1 MNRGAQQRERR
12 IPPCRGI
19 AAANAAAAAAAA
31 TEAAAAEASAAG
43 DKQSRGCTASH
54 DEAWRLHH
62 LHTGEGCGA
71 TAQSLQ
77 FVMHR

>member
-31 TEAAAAEASAAG
+31 AAAEAAAAEASAAG

-62 LHTGEGCGA
+62 LHTREGCRA
-71 TAQSLQ
+71 YSL
-77 FVMHR
+77 